1 MFRLPL
7 FTSQYGDKHIVTSR
21 QPLAALEPAKLLAH
35 SVCSARLWLRETK
48 TVWVV
53 QRHEGGKMERRGAG
67 RESVCCAASD
77 SVCCVWTSDRVI
89 GRRRKGVVYLGA
101 RY

>member
-1 MFRLPL
+1 MI
-7 FTSQYGDKHIVTSR
+7 YIVTSR
-21 QPLAALEPAKLLAH
+21 QLLAALEPAKLLAH
-35 SVCSARLWLRETK
+35 SVCSAQLWLRETK

-53 QRHEGGKMERRGAG
+53 QRHAGAKAEWRGAG
-67 RESVCCAASD
+67 RGSESVCCAASD

-89 GRRRKGVVYLGA
+89 ERRRKGVVYLGA